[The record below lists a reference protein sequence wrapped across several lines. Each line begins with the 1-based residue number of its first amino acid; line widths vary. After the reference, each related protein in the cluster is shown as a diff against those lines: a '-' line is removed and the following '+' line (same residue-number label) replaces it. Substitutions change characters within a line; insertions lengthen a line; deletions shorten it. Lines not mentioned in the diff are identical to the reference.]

1 MYLVVGG
8 HTSSTELL
16 TEGASAWTFAGLVP
30 LQRWIAVVSINNEII
45 TTGECLNECLC
56 SPTNFSFIPGGYY
69 NGVAGIMDGPITQ
82 PAYAK
87 FNITEQVWSKVE
99 WTDSFGWLSSTSV
112 VNLEDIIDHCHKS
125 DIDFKPQRFRFLAIF
140 EGFFLSF
147 LTFHAMEKNRKY
159 LQVSW

>member
-1 MYLVVGG
+1 
-8 HTSSTELL
+8 
-16 TEGASAWTFAGLVP
+16 
-30 LQRWIAVVSINNEII
+30 
-45 TTGECLNECLC
+45 
-56 SPTNFSFIPGGYY
+56 
-69 NGVAGIMDGPITQ
+69 MDGPITQ

-140 EGFFLSF
+140 EGLFLSF
-147 LTFHAMEKNRKY
+147 LTFHDRKKN
-159 LQVSW
+159 